1 MALFD
6 AHVMVDWSAS
16 SSAKTGADSIWIA
29 GLQPQVLN
37 PATRQEA
44 MDLLADRLSDLMAQ
58 GKTVLLGVDFGL
70 GYPTGFAAKLEPKR
84 PDWQAIWR
92 RLGAWIE
99 DGPDN
104 ANNRFQVAARLNQL
118 VSGAAS
124 PFWNTPKDIDG
135 LPRTKPADFAGLGE
149 YRLCEARC
157 PGTQS
162 VWKLYTAGSVGSQS
176 LTGIA
181 RLQALRSRPD
191 LADHIKVWPFE
202 TGLNALD
209 RPEPGTIIVAEI
221 WPSLIP
227 VPSGPVKDA
236 EQVKALSAHFA
247 HLDDAGRLGPL
258 FTGDPSLSAAEK
270 LAVEREEGWILGV
283 VGAGGAPA
291 PDYIRDPQA
300 IYDRSFAIIRAEA
313 DLARF
318 KGAEEDVAVR
328 VIHACGMPEIAAD
341 LAFSPGAAEAGRD
354 ALLAGKPV
362 LVDVEMV
369 SHGIIRR
376 FLKGGAVHCLLNDPR
391 TGLLAK
397 ELGTTRSAAAVTL
410 WREHLE
416 GAVVAIGNAPTALYQ
431 LMELIKDGGPR
442 PAAILGFPVGF
453 VGAAESKEALVAA
466 GLPFIALRGRR
477 GGSAMAAAAVN
488 ALSGGAK

>member
-16 SSAKTGADSIWIA
+16 SSRKTGADSIWIG
-29 GLQPQVLN
+29 GLEPTPLN
-37 PATRQEA
+37 PATRFDA
-44 MDLLADRLSDLMAQ
+44 MELLADRLSDLVAQ
-58 GKTVLLGVDFGL
+58 GKTVLLGVDFCL
-70 GYPTGFAAKLEPKR
+70 GFPAGFAALLDPAR
-84 PDWQAIWR
+84 PDWQAAWK
-92 RLGAWIE
+92 RLAAWIE

-104 ANNRFQVAARLNQL
+104 ANNRFEVAARLNRETGKTL
-118 VSGAAS
+118 
-124 PFWNTPKDIDG
+124 FWNCPKPLDG
-135 LPRTKPADFAGLGE
+135 LPQTKPADFAGLPE
-149 YRLCEARC
+149 FRQTEKLC
-157 PGTQS
+157 PGIQS
-162 VWKLYTAGSVGSQS
+162 IWKLYTAGSVGSQS

-181 RLQALRSRPD
+181 CLQRLRSRPD
-191 LADHIKVWPFE
+191 LAGRIKLWPFE
-202 TGLNALD
+202 TGLQSLD
-209 RPEPGTIIVAEI
+209 RPEPGSIIIAEV

-227 VPSGPVKDA
+227 VSAGTVKDA

-258 FTGDPSLSAAEK
+258 FAGDPALSAEQRQTAEH
-270 LAVEREEGWILGV
+270 EEGWILGV
-283 VGAGGAPA
+283 VGQGGAPE
-291 PDYIRDPQA
+291 PGYIRDPQA
-300 IYDRSFAIIRAEA
+300 IYDRSFAIIRSEA
-313 DLARF
+313 DLSRF
-318 KGAEEDVAVR
+318 QGAEEDVAVR

-341 LAFSPGAAEAGRD
+341 LAFAPGAAEAGRA

-376 FLKGGAVHCLLNDPR
+376 FLKGGAVHCLLNDSR
-391 TGLLAK
+391 SAELAK
-397 ELGTTRSAAAVTL
+397 SMGTTRSAAAVTL
-410 WREHLE
+410 WAEHLE
-416 GAVVAIGNAPTALYQ
+416 GAVVAIGNAPTALFQ
-431 LMELIKDGGPR
+431 LMEMIQAGGPR

-453 VGAAESKEALVAA
+453 VGAAESKEALVAS

>member
-16 SSAKTGADSIWIA
+16 SSAKTGTDSIWIA
-29 GLQPQVLN
+29 GLQPQAIN

-44 MDLLADRLSDLMAQ
+44 MNLLADRLSDLVAQ
-58 GKTVLLGVDFGL
+58 GKTILLGVDFGL
-70 GYPTGFAAKLEPKR
+70 GYPTGFAAKLEAKR

-99 DGPDN
+99 DAPDN
-104 ANNRFQVAARLNQL
+104 ANNRFEVAARLNYL
-118 VSGAAS
+118 VSGGAS

-135 LPRTKPADFAGLGE
+135 LSRTKPADFGDLSE
-149 YRLCEARC
+149 YRLCETRC

-202 TGLNALD
+202 TGLKALD
-209 RPEPGTIIVAEI
+209 RPEPGSIIVAEV

-247 HLDDAGRLGPL
+247 HLDDAGRLSAL
-258 FTGDPSLSAAEK
+258 FAGDPSLSAEEK
-270 LAVEREEGWILGV
+270 LAAEREEGWILGV

-318 KGAEEDVAVR
+318 QGAEDDIAVR
-328 VIHACGMPEIAAD
+328 VIHACGMPEIAGD
-341 LAFSPGAAEAGRD
+341 LAFAPGAAEAGR
-354 ALLAGKPV
+354 AAILAGKPV

-376 FLKGGAVHCLLNDPR
+376 FLKGGEVHCLLNDPR
-391 TGLLAK
+391 TVLLAK

-410 WREHLE
+410 WRPHLE

-431 LMELIKDGGPR
+431 LMEMIRDGGPR

-453 VGAAESKEALVAA
+453 VGAAESKEALVAS

>member
-1 MALFD
+1 MAMFD
-6 AHVMVDWSAS
+6 AHVMVDWSAAS
-16 SSAKTGADSIWIA
+16 SPKTGADSIWIA
-29 GLQPQVLN
+29 GLQREPLN
-37 PATRQEA
+37 PATRAQA
-44 MDLLADRLSDLMAQ
+44 FALLADRLSDLSAQ
-58 GKTVLLGVDFGL
+58 GKTVLLGFDFAL
-70 GYPTGFAAKLEPKR
+70 GYPQGFAARLDDRR
-84 PDWQAIWR
+84 PDWQAVWR

-104 ANNRFQVAARLNQL
+104 ANNRFEVAARLNRL
-118 VSGAAS
+118 AGGGAA
-124 PFWNTPKDIDG
+124 PFWNTPKEMDG
-135 LPRTKPADFAGLGE
+135 LSRTKPADFAGLNE
-149 YRLCEARC
+149 YRLCETRA

-162 VWKLYTAGSVGSQS
+162 VWKLYTAGSVGGQS
-176 LTGIA
+176 LMGVA
-181 RLQALRSRPD
+181 GLQALRSRPD
-191 LADHIKVWPFE
+191 LAGRIKVWPFE
-202 TGLNALD
+202 TGLCGLD
-209 RPEPGTIIVAEI
+209 RPEPGTIIVAEV

-227 VPSGPVKDA
+227 VPPGPVKDA

-247 HLDDAGRLGPL
+247 CLDGAGRLGPL
-258 FTGDPSLSAAEK
+258 FAGDPALSVEEKRAA
-270 LAVEREEGWILGV
+270 EREEGWILGV
-283 VGAGGAPA
+283 AGQGGTPA
-291 PDYIRDPQA
+291 ADYIRDPQA

-318 KGAEEDVAVR
+318 VEAEKDVAVR

-341 LAFSPGAAEAGRD
+341 LAFAPGAAQAGRT

-362 LVDVEMV
+362 LTDVEMV

-376 FLKGGAVHCLLNDPR
+376 FLKGGEVRCLLNDPR
-391 TGLLAK
+391 CAALAK

-410 WREHLE
+410 WRDHLD

-431 LMELIKDGGPR
+431 LMEMIKDGAPR

-453 VGAAESKEALVAA
+453 VGAAESKEALAA
-466 GLPFIALRGRR
+466 SGLPFIALRGRR